1 MKKFGIFTII
11 IILAIAI
18 FALGYDYNHAKSEPN
33 TYYQVYLE
41 KEVLGVIKSKKELEK
56 YIDKK
61 GDYYK
66 KKYSVSKIY
75 EPNGLEIKKVTTYKK
90 ETTSVKKI
98 YEEIEKR
105 APFTVKGYQI
115 TIKKN
120 DQKRKI
126 YVTKEKYFKEALE
139 NLIITF
145 IGEEKY
151 NAYKNKEQKPIE
163 TTGSII
169 ESIEVENGMTI
180 KETNI
185 PVNAKIYTDAK
196 SLSKFLLFGENQKQ
210 SKYTVEDGDTI
221 STVAFKNKI
230 SEEEFLISNTAFSSA
245 NSLLFPGQVVNI
257 GITDPQ
263 VNIVVIEHNVA
274 DEVSKYTTEEQY
286 DPDRIIGDDEIIQK
300 GENGLER
307 ITRNIKSINGTITYV
322 EPVSKVELKP
332 TINEIILKGE
342 KYVPN
347 VGSLTNWAWPTS
359 SGYIIS
365 STYGYRINPFG
376 GTRELHD
383 ALDIAGAGGHGSPI
397 YAANNGVV
405 VVSEWH
411 YSYGNYIVI
420 NHNNGYYTLYAHC
433 SKLLVSVGQTVAK
446 GQQIALMGMTGSA
459 TGPHLHFGLWVGQ
472 PMRGGYSINPYTVY

>member
-1 MKKFGIFTII
+1 MKKFGLFTIVI
-11 IILAIAI
+11 VITIAI
-18 FALGYDYNHAKSEPN
+18 FALGYDYNHSKSEPN

-41 KEVLGVIKSKKELEK
+41 KEVLGTIKSKKELVK

-61 GDYYK
+61 GEYYK
-66 KKYSVSKIY
+66 NKYSVSKIY
-75 EPNGLEIKKVTTYKK
+75 EPNGLEIKKITTYKNK
-90 ETTSVKKI
+90 TTSVEKI
-98 YEEIEKR
+98 YKEIEKR

-115 TIKKN
+115 TVKKN
-120 DQKRKI
+120 DKKRQI

-151 NAYKNKEQKPIE
+151 LAYKNKEQKPIE

-185 PVNAKIYTDAK
+185 PVTEKIYTNSK

-210 SKYTVEDGDTI
+210 EKYTIQDGDSI
-221 STVAFKNKI
+221 ATVAFKNKI

-245 NSLLFPGQVVNI
+245 NSLLFSGQVVNI

-263 VNIVVIEHNVA
+263 LNVIVVEHKVT

-286 DPDRIIGDDEIIQK
+286 DPNRVIGDDEIIQK

-307 ITRNIKSINGTITYV
+307 ITRNIKSVNGTITYV
-322 EPVSKVELKP
+322 DPVSKVELKP
-332 TINEIILKGE
+332 TINQIILKGE
-342 KYVPN
+342 KYIPN
-347 VGSLTNWAWPTS
+347 VGSLTNWAWPTA
-359 SGYIIS
+359 SGYILS
-365 STYGYRINPFG
+365 STYGYRINPFSG
-376 GTRELHD
+376 RRELHD
-383 ALDIAGAGGHGSPI
+383 ALDIAGAGGYGSPI

-405 VVSEWH
+405 VVSEYH

-433 SKLLVSVGQTVAK
+433 SKLLVSPGQTVAK
-446 GQQIALMGMTGSA
+446 GQKIGLMGMTGSA